1 MSRPPLM
8 VKRQF
13 YGLAREDGMAGA
25 MSRPPLMVKRQF
37 YGLARDGMAGAISRP
52 PLMVMVIAMAQAKA
66 SR

>member
-25 MSRPPLMVKRQF
+25 MSRPPLMV
-37 YGLARDGMAGAISRP
+37 I
-52 PLMVMVIAMAQAKA
+52 MAQAKP

>member
-13 YGLAREDGMAGA
+13 YGFAREDGMAGA
-25 MSRPPLMVKRQF
+25 M
-37 YGLARDGMAGAISRP
+37 SRP

>member
-1 MSRPPLM
+1 M

-37 YGLARDGMAGAISRP
+37 YGLAREDGMAGAMSRP
-52 PLMVMVIAMAQAKA
+52 PLMVIMAQAKP